1 MTMKLSVIN
10 VLFIIQILVHNIIL
24 HSVVFLTSHST
35 CIGKSMSVGNS
46 ICRDSEN
53 GSEYRES
60 ILYMNLFCKFNV
72 FNIELQN
79 SNITWIMYFPRLI
92 DKMSSKV
99 DCWSLVSPYWRMILQ
114 IDISEIMER
123 KIEFI
128 DGPYNGE
135 FENYVFSY
143 KRKKSP
149 FWDLFLILQCS

>member
-35 CIGKSMSVGNS
+35 CIGNSMGVGNS
-46 ICRDSEN
+46 ICSDSEN
-53 GSEYRES
+53 GSEYRNS
-60 ILYMNLFCKFNV
+60 ILYMNLFNV
-72 FNIELQN
+72 FNIELQK

-114 IDISEIMER
+114 IDIS
-123 KIEFI
+123 
-128 DGPYNGE
+128 
-135 FENYVFSY
+135 
-143 KRKKSP
+143 
-149 FWDLFLILQCS
+149 FWDLFFILQCS